1 MSGASAGYHL
11 MPPLN
16 TNLCPHLRRPVDRS
30 QAEQSYNQF
39 PDTEL
44 PTTRSELTCLGEELH
59 LTLRI
64 WIRASAISTKYYAS
78 SY

>member
-39 PDTEL
+39 PDTEW
-44 PTTRSELTCLGEELH
+44 PTTRSEDEQNGLESG
-59 LTLRI
+59 RGN
-64 WIRASAISTKYYAS
+64 RYQQ
-78 SY
+78 